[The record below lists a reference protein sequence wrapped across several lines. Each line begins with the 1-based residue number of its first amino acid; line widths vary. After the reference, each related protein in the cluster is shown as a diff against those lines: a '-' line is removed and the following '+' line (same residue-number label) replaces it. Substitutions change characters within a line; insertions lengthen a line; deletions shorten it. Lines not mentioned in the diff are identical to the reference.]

1 MKRKLAECQHF
12 KTRTSS
18 QRFILFSRT
27 SAPCDRS
34 LAPTAFS
41 LHQTQ
46 HNRMLADQIAQLSVL
61 PGTSLN
67 IPAYTEY
74 SGILCALYLIDL
86 DGWMGKQF
94 DTVDR

>member
-1 MKRKLAECQHF
+1 
-12 KTRTSS
+12 
-18 QRFILFSRT
+18 
-27 SAPCDRS
+27 
-34 LAPTAFS
+34 
-41 LHQTQ
+41 
-46 HNRMLADQIAQLSVL
+46 MLADQIAQLSVL